1 MAEAGWG
8 LVLALGYWVLLFV
21 LALRV
26 ERQGKGSWLRSPYV
40 YALSLAVY
48 CSAWTFY
55 GSIGRA
61 STFGLS
67 YLPIYLGPTIGAM
80 LFPLLLRRM
89 ILLCKHY
96 QIGSLA
102 DLLSSR
108 YGKSVAVG
116 SVVTLISLFGIVP
129 YISLQL
135 KAVSES
141 FGLLM
146 LESPYGAAVKPAYE
160 DTAFYV
166 ALILLIFTLLFGTRR
181 SNTLDGNPGLVSA
194 VVVDSVVKLI
204 AFLVV
209 GAVVT
214 FSMYNG
220 PTDILEQASRHVD
233 LRQLFEFNSSLRKED
248 WFWIGLL
255 AMGALFVLPRQF
267 QVAVVENTQVSHVD
281 KAMWLFPLYL
291 LLINVFVTPL
301 TLAGIDHFGGGNF
314 SSDYFI
320 LELPMSGGFSPIVL
334 LVFLGGFAAATGMV
348 IVETT
353 ALGNMAANNLVL
365 PLLLKAGWPSND
377 RERTLTKWALFIRR
391 MAIAVIIIT
400 AYLYYRN
407 ISYWSSL
414 VSIGLISFVSVIQF
428 LPALIG
434 GLFWKQASRKGALAG
449 MIAGF
454 LIWTYTL
461 ILPSLASRGII
472 DQAWLAEGP
481 WGFSWLKPDA
491 LFGLTGYSAISHSLI
506 WSLTFNLLLFVGI
519 SLFSEQ
525 SLEERNQAKLFV
537 DVQDYLKQQLNPNEW
552 QGNASVAEVR
562 TLLQNFMGSEKAAQ
576 ALNVFARRNQL
587 DLEHNQFADS
597 RLLAFAERILA
608 GTLGSASARILLESV
623 TKEQEI
629 GLTEVMGILKE
640 SQQVIALNK
649 ELVKKSAE
657 LSKARDELSRI
668 NEQLKIQDEVR
679 NDFLSTVTHEI
690 RTPITSIRALSEI
703 LYDNPDLEEADRQ
716 HYLHVI
722 IRDTER
728 LSRLISQVLDL
739 ERYDSGRQKLSLSQV
754 TWENL
759 TDECASSLRGLQ
771 NDKQVKL
778 DIVLAKEL
786 PPLIADADK
795 VVQLLINLLA
805 NALKFVPEL
814 SGVIR
819 LEVSVSHRDFVV
831 KVTDNGPGIP
841 EEFQQLIFEKFFQ
854 TGGQG
859 LKKPVGSGLGLAIC
873 QRIVQLHG
881 GQIKVESLPGQGA
894 CFCFTLPILETVI
907 VQ

>member
-1 MAEAGWG
+1 MVEAGWG
-8 LVLALGYWVLLFV
+8 IVLALGYWVLLFV
-21 LALRV
+21 LAHRV
-26 ERQGKGSWLRSPYV
+26 ERQGKNNWIRSPYV

-55 GSIGRA
+55 GSIGSA

-67 YLPIYLGPTIGAM
+67 YLPIYLGPTIGAL

-146 LESPYGAAVKPAYE
+146 LESPIGTAVKPVFE

-166 ALILLIFTLLFGTRR
+166 ALILLVFTLLFGTRR
-181 SNTLDGNPGLVSA
+181 SNTLEGNPGLVSA
-194 VVVDSVVKLI
+194 VVVDSVVKLL
-204 AFLVV
+204 AFLLV
-209 GAVVT
+209 GAMVT
-214 FSMYNG
+214 FRMYQG
-220 PTDILEQASRHVD
+220 PTDILTQAAQHVD
-233 LRQLFEFNSSLRKED
+233 LRKLFEFNTQIRRED
-248 WFWIGLL
+248 WYWIGLL
-255 AMGALFVLPRQF
+255 SMGALFVLPRQF
-267 QVAVVENTQVSHVD
+267 QVAVVENTQVNHVD

-320 LELPMSGGFSPIVL
+320 LELPMSGGYNSMVL

-365 PLLLKAGWPSND
+365 PLLLKAGWPTND

-391 MAIAVIIIT
+391 LAIAIIIIT

-407 ISYWSSL
+407 ISHWSSL
-414 VSIGLISFVSVIQF
+414 VSIGLVSFVSVIQF

-434 GLFWKQASRKGALAG
+434 GLFWKQAGRKGALAG

-461 ILPSLASRGII
+461 IVPSLASRGII
-472 DQAWLAEGP
+472 DGGWLLQGP
-481 WGFSWLKPDA
+481 WGMAWLKPDA
-491 LFGLTGYSAISHSLI
+491 LFGLSGYSTITHSLI
-506 WSLTFNLLLFVGI
+506 WSLFWNVLLFVAI
-519 SLFSEQ
+519 SLFSAQ
-525 SLEERNQAKLFV
+525 TLEERNQAKLFV
-537 DVQDYLKQQLNPNEW
+537 DIQDYLKQQINPNEW
-552 QGNASVAEVR
+552 QGNARVEDVR
-562 TLLQNFMGSEKAAQ
+562 TLLQNFMGSDKANQ
-576 ALNVFARRNQL
+576 ALKIFSGRNQI

-623 TKEQEI
+623 AKEQEI

-649 ELVKKSAE
+649 ELIKKSSE

-703 LYDNPDLEEADRQ
+703 LYDNPDLEEEDRQ
-716 HYLHVI
+716 HYLNVI

-728 LSRLISQVLDL
+728 LSRLITQVLDL
-739 ERYDSGRQKLSLSQV
+739 ERYDSGKQKLSLSKDS
-754 TWENL
+754 WENVIE
-759 TDECASSLRGLQ
+759 ECTSSLKGLQ
-771 NDKQVKL
+771 NDKQL
-778 DIVLAKEL
+778 ELAITLEPNL
-786 PPLIADADK
+786 QHLIADMDK
-795 VVQLLINLLA
+795 VIQLLINLLA
-805 NALKFVPEL
+805 NAFKFVPDQ
-814 SGVIR
+814 GGRVC
-819 LEVSVSHRDFVV
+819 LEVSTKTNQFEV
-831 KVTDNGPGIP
+831 KISDNGPGIP

-854 TGGQG
+854 TAGQG

-873 QRIVQLHG
+873 QRIVHLHG
-881 GQIKVESLPGQGA
+881 GKLQVESLPGKGA
-894 CFCFTLPILETVI
+894 CFSFTLPILETVI